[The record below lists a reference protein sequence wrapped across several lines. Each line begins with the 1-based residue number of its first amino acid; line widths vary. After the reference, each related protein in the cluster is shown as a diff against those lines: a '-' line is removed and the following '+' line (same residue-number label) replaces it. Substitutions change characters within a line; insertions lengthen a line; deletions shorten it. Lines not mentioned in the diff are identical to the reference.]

1 MSSDS
6 PTSDGPRVEQ
16 PRILIVSGPSGVGK
30 SSVCERLL
38 RSGSIYLSISA
49 TTRAPRG
56 QEQDGVHYH
65 YLSKED
71 FRARVD
77 RGEFLEYAQVH
88 GETYYGTLAAPV
100 EEALAVGKHVLLDID
115 VQGADKLRKK
125 GLPVLSVILRAT
137 PEQLRA
143 RLEAR
148 GDTTP
153 EQIETRLSYAQEE
166 ILQAWQYDMMI
177 NNDDL
182 DRTEA
187 TLRAFLGI

>member
-6 PTSDGPRVEQ
+6 PSDSRVDR

-56 QEQDGVHYH
+56 DEQDGVHYH

-71 FRARVD
+71 FIARAD

-100 EEALAVGKHVLLDID
+100 EEALARGHHVLLDID
-115 VQGADKLRKK
+115 VQGAEKLRKK
-125 GLPVLSVILRAT
+125 GLPVLSVILKAT
-137 PEQLRA
+137 PEQLRV
-143 RLEAR
+143 RLEGR

-153 EQIETRLSYAQEE
+153 EQIATRLSYAQEE
-166 ILQAWQYDMMI
+166 ILQAWRYDMMI
-177 NNDDL
+177 SNEDL
-182 DRTEA
+182 DRTEG

>member
-1 MSSDS
+1 MSKTVD
-6 PTSDGPRVEQ
+6 E

-30 SSVCERLL
+30 SSVCDRLL
-38 RSGSIYLSISA
+38 KSGSIYLSISA

-56 QEQDGVHYH
+56 EEQDGVHYH

-71 FRARVD
+71 FIARAD

-88 GETYYGTLAAPV
+88 GETFYGTLAGPV
-100 EEALAVGKHVLLDID
+100 EEALGSGKHVLLDID
-115 VQGADKLRKK
+115 VQGAEKLRKK
-125 GLPVLSVILRAT
+125 GLPVLSVILKAT

-166 ILQAWQYDMMI
+166 ILQAWRYDMMI
-177 NNDDL
+177 TNDDL

-187 TLRAFLGI
+187 TLRAFLGLE

>member
-1 MSSDS
+1 MSDPQIPEP
-6 PTSDGPRVEQ
+6 PTCGEGPK
-16 PRILIVSGPSGVGK
+16 ILIISGPSGVGK
-30 SSVCERLL
+30 SSVCDRLL
-38 RSGSIYLSISA
+38 RSSCVELSISA
-49 TTRAPRG
+49 TTRPPRG

-65 YLSKED
+65 YLSMED
-71 FRARVD
+71 FRSRVD

-88 GETYYGTLAAPV
+88 GDTYYGTLAAPV
-100 EEALAVGKHVLLDID
+100 EEALAAGKHVLLDID

-137 PEQLRA
+137 PEQLRE

-187 TLRAFLGI
+187 TLRAFLGL